1 MTDASGRTFAE
12 RYEQALRIA
21 AVVLCA
27 LVPAYLVASTL
38 RQPSST
44 PVSVRYV
51 ANAGVLVEMAG
62 ARVLIDAPVREGIPP
77 YATSS
82 PDERTRL
89 ERAQPPYA
97 DVDAILVTHWHEDH
111 FSAEAVA
118 VHLASNPRAV
128 LVSSPEVVARVR
140 AVGPHLDLTRL
151 RDVLPAPGAWERV
164 HVGPL
169 TVRVLRVRHNPTRR
183 LPQQHV
189 AFLLGDGPAVLHT
202 GDADPVADNF
212 TVLRDLP
219 AVDVALVPFW
229 YLLDAQNRAMV
240 RQALTPRHI
249 VGMHVPP
256 PDAADVAR
264 RLAMS
269 GMGAVL
275 LTRPGMI
282 VRDGVEIQP

>member
-1 MTDASGRTFAE
+1 
-12 RYEQALRIA
+12 
-21 AVVLCA
+21 V
-27 LVPAYLVASTL
+27 
-38 RQPSST
+38 

-51 ANAGVLVEMAG
+51 ANAGVLVEIAG

-82 PDERTRL
+82 ADERTRL

-111 FSAEAVA
+111 FSADAVA
-118 VHLASNPRAV
+118 AHLASSPRTV

-140 AVGPHLDLTRL
+140 AVVPDIGVTRL

-189 AFLLGDGPAVLHT
+189 AFLLGDGPTVLHT
-202 GDADPVADNF
+202 GDADPAADNF
-212 TVLRDLP
+212 TVLRELP
-219 AVDVALVPFW
+219 DVDVALVPFW
-229 YLLDAQNRAMV
+229 YLLDAPNRAMV
-240 RQALTPRHI
+240 RQALAPRHI
-249 VGMHVPP
+249 VAMHVPP
-256 PDAADVAR
+256 SDAADVAR
-264 RLAMS
+264 RLAPS
-269 GMGAVL
+269 GMDAVL

-282 VRDGVEIQP
+282 VRDATVVQP